1 MVAQMRCLTATTVLA
16 LILLQGASGATQRHE
31 SDVDAH
37 ARIAYSCNGGICV
50 IYPDGSRRQQLTR
63 DLFTDSYPSWSPDG
77 HSIAFTGNLGRTVID
92 VINADGSAR
101 RRLTPRSGNDAL
113 PAWSPD
119 GRTIAFDNNTTRNID
134 LMNIDGSRRRLTHR
148 PSSLPTWSPGG
159 KRIAFVSGD
168 GRRLALTSGDI
179 YVINVDG
186 SGERRLAQN
195 GAFPAWSPDGT
206 QIAFIRNGAHWSR
219 DAAIWIMSADG
230 SHERRLWSHSA
241 EGGALSWSPSGKTLA
256 FTYDSEIYT
265 IQADGRRLHRV
276 TLAGDNLDPAWQPP
290 S

>member
-1 MVAQMRCLTATTVLA
+1 MRGLILLTTVLVA
-16 LILLQGASGATQRHE
+16 LLLQGATVATNRAVGA
-31 SDVDAH
+31 VDANT
-37 ARIAYSCNGGICV
+37 RIAYSCNGGICV
-50 IYPDGSRRQQLTR
+50 IYPDGSRRRQLTR
-63 DLFTDSYPSWSPDG
+63 DLFIDSYPSWSPDG
-77 HSIAFTGNLGRTVID
+77 SSIAFTGNLGRTVID

-101 RRLTPRSGNDAL
+101 RRLPPRSGDEAL
-113 PAWSPD
+113 PVWSPD
-119 GRTIAFDNNTTRNID
+119 GRAIAFDNNTTRQID

-148 PSSLPTWSPGG
+148 PSSLPTWSPDG

-179 YVINVDG
+179 YVVNVVG

-219 DAAIWIMSADG
+219 DAAIWIMSAAGTD
-230 SHERRLWSHSA
+230 ERRLWSHSA

-265 IQADGRRLHRV
+265 IQADGHGLHRV